1 MPRVMVLS
9 LLKESAKEW
18 VEDKAPKQAAA
29 LSYYALFALGPLF
42 LLVVSLAGL
51 LFGAEVAHGAVR
63 GWLVG
68 VLGADTAD
76 AVAETLAG
84 ARSPGQGIL
93 GALVGFAVLLFAAG
107 GLFGHLKETLNTVWE
122 IEHEP
127 RGKGFK
133 AKVVDAM
140 KENAGALL
148 AVFGVG
154 LLVVVS
160 LVASTLIAAAAK
172 LVGDAM
178 PGGAALWFSLNVL
191 VSLSV
196 LTAAFALLFK
206 AVPDAKI
213 SWKDVWVGGAITA
226 VLFTLG
232 QLAIGL
238 YIGYGGLS
246 TKYGAA
252 GALVAVLVWVYY
264 SAMILF
270 LGAEV
275 TQVYANKYGSMVRP
289 EDDAQ
294 TIHEDVMERHA
305 HPQEEGT
312 RADPNAAASKKRGR
326 RA

>member
-1 MPRVMVLS
+1 MPRVEVVT
-9 LLKESAKEW
+9 LLRESAREW

-51 LFGAEVAHGAVR
+51 LFGAEAARGSVR
-63 GWLVG
+63 GWLAG
-68 VLGADTAD
+68 VLGAPTAD

-84 ARSPGQGIL
+84 ARSPGRGLL
-93 GALVGFAVLLFAAG
+93 GALLGFAVLLFAAG

-122 IEHEP
+122 IEHKP

-133 AKVVDAM
+133 AKVIDAM

-154 LLVVVS
+154 LLVIVS
-160 LVASTLIAAAAK
+160 LVASTLIAAAATI
-172 LVGDAM
+172 VGDAL
-178 PGGAALWFSLNVL
+178 PGGAIVWFALNVL
-191 VSLSV
+191 ASLAV
-196 LTAAFALLFK
+196 LSAAFALLFK

-213 SWKDVWVGGAITA
+213 AWRDVWIGGAITA
-226 VLFTLG
+226 VLFTVG

-238 YIGYGGLS
+238 YVGAGGLS

-270 LGAEV
+270 FGAEI
-275 TQVYANKYGSMVRP
+275 TQIYANKYGSQVRP
-289 EDDAQ
+289 EADAQ
-294 TIHEDVMERHA
+294 TVHEDIVERHA
-305 HPQEEGT
+305 APSQEGT
-312 RADPNAAASKKRGR
+312 RADPKARSKRGR